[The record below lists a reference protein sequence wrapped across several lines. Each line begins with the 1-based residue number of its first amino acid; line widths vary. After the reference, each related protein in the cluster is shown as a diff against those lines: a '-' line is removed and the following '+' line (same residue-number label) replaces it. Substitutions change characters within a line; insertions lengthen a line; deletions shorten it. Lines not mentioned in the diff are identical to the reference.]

1 MKVLI
6 KLQCPIIVEGK
17 YDKITLSNI
26 VDTLIITTDG
36 FSIFKNKEKREL
48 IRTLAKKHGV
58 IVLTDSDSA
67 GRMIRSHIKQICPD
81 GKIINVYIPKIEGK
95 EKRKSAA
102 SSEGFLGVEGMTT
115 EIIIDA
121 LRKSGVT
128 SENIAKKTEKITK
141 TDLYLLGLN
150 GKENSSHLRD
160 AVCNFLDIPTGFTA
174 NAFLD
179 VVNTLFERQEF
190 IEGVKKCL
198 QETDKN

>member
-1 MKVLI
+1 MI
-6 KLQCPIIVEGK
+6 KIRCPIIVEGK

-26 VDTLIITTDG
+26 VDTLIITTNG
-36 FSIFKNKEKREL
+36 FSIFKNKEKRDL
-48 IRTLAKKHGV
+48 IRALAKKHGV

-81 GKIINVYIPKIEGK
+81 GKIINVYIPKIKGK
-95 EKRKSAA
+95 EKRKSVAG
-102 SSEGFLGVEGMTT
+102 SEGLLGVEGMTT
-115 EIIIDA
+115 DTIIDA

-128 SENIAKKTEKITK
+128 SENIVQRTEKLSK

-160 AVCNFLDIPTGFTA
+160 AVCHFFDIPTGFTA

-198 QETDKN
+198 QETDKS